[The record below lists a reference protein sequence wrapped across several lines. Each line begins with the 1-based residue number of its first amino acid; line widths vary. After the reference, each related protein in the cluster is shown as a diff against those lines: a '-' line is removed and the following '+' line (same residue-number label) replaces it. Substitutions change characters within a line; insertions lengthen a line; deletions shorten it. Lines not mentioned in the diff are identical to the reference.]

1 MASRSPHSV
10 GPGPGAANGAPNPT
24 FRERLAALR
33 YVPAMLRLVWETHRG
48 YAITMIALRLVRA
61 GIPVATLWVAKLIV
75 DEVIAAAARGG
86 SDLGRLWSLVAVE
99 FGIVVAG
106 ELLARA
112 SALVEGLLGDLFSNR
127 MSVRLME
134 HAAALDL
141 TQFEDPTFYDHLE
154 RARRHTTGRIALLA
168 QLLGIGQDLLTLAS
182 LGTAL
187 AVYNAW
193 LLALLAAAVVPSF
206 FGEARFAMLMYSL
219 SWRRTPER
227 RQLDYMRYVGASDET
242 AKEVQLFGLAPWL
255 IDRFRALSARFYD
268 ENKRLAIRRAIV
280 GAALTLIGSGGYY
293 AAYVVILMHAVRGSI
308 TIGTL
313 TFLAASFD
321 RSRGLIQRLLL
332 SASDIYEQSLY
343 LRDLFAF
350 FAIQPTITSQPGA
363 PPVPRSIREG
373 FVFADVG
380 FKYPGSDRWAVR
392 GVNLEIRPGERIA
405 LVGENGAGKTTLAK
419 LLARLYDPT
428 EGRILLDGVDLRE
441 YDLASLRRAIGVIFQ
456 DFVRYDMRF
465 DENVGVGE
473 IAEVREYLDDGAR
486 GYPPQAGGS
495 GSGTRDRANG
505 ALPPPSLVKAA
516 EESLAASLLPRLP
529 AGYAQMLGRR
539 FDAGVDLSGGEW
551 QKIALARAYMRDAQ
565 LLILDEP
572 TAALDARAEYEVF
585 LRFAQLMAGRMAML
599 ISHRFSTVRMADR
612 IVVLRDGQTVEEG
625 THDDLVARGG
635 LYAELFAMQAAGYR

>member
-1 MASRSPHSV
+1 
-10 GPGPGAANGAPNPT
+10 
-24 FRERLAALR
+24 
-33 YVPAMLRLVWETHRG
+33 
-48 YAITMIALRLVRA
+48 
-61 GIPVATLWVAKLIV
+61 
-75 DEVIAAAARGG
+75 
-86 SDLGRLWSLVAVE
+86 
-99 FGIVVAG
+99 
-106 ELLARA
+106 
-112 SALVEGLLGDLFSNR
+112 VEGLLGDLFSNR

-168 QLLGIGQDLLTLAS
+168 QLLGIGQDLLTLLS

-193 LLALLAAAVVPSF
+193 LLALLAAAVIPSF
-206 FGEARFAMLMYSL
+206 FGEVRFAMLMYSL

-268 ENKRLAIRRAIV
+268 ENKRLAIRRAVV
-280 GAALTLIGSGGYY
+280 GAGLTLIGSAGYY
-293 AAYVVILMHAVRGSI
+293 AAYVVILMEVVRGSI

-363 PPVPRSIREG
+363 PPVPRPIRRG
-373 FVFADVG
+373 FVFEDVG

-392 GVNLEIRPGERIA
+392 GVNLAIRPGERIA

-473 IAEVREYLDDGAR
+473 IAEVRDYLDDGAR
-486 GYPPQAGGS
+486 GQPPPVNGS
-495 GSGTRDRANG
+495 GSEARDSSNG
-505 ALPPPSLVKAA
+505 RLPPATLVKAT

-585 LRFAQLMAGRMAML
+585 ARFAQLMAGRMAML

-625 THDDLVARGG
+625 THDELVARGG

>member
-1 MASRSPHSV
+1 
-10 GPGPGAANGAPNPT
+10 
-24 FRERLAALR
+24 
-33 YVPAMLRLVWETHRG
+33 MLRLVWQTHRA
-48 YAITMIALRLVRA
+48 YAATMILLRVGRA
-61 GIPVATLWVAKLIV
+61 GVPVATLWVAKLIV
-75 DEVIAAAARGG
+75 DEVIGAAARGG
-86 SDLGRLWSLVAVE
+86 SDLDRLWSLVLLE
-99 FGIVVAG
+99 FGIVAVG
-106 ELLARA
+106 DLLARA

-168 QLLGIGQDLLTLAS
+168 QLLGIGQDLLTLLS

-187 AVYNAW
+187 AVHNAW
-193 LLALLAAAVVPSF
+193 LLALLAAAVIPSF
-206 FGEARFAMLMYSL
+206 FGEARFAMLAYSL

-227 RQLDYMRYVGASDET
+227 RQLDYVRYVGASDET

-255 IDRFRALSARFYD
+255 IDRFRALSSRFYD
-268 ENKRLAIRRAIV
+268 ENKRLAIRRAVV
-280 GAALTLIGSGGYY
+280 GASLTIVGSGGYY
-293 AAYVVILMHAVRGSI
+293 AAYVVILAQAVQGSI

-321 RSRGLIQRLLL
+321 RSRGLIQRLLF

-350 FAIQPTITSQPGA
+350 FAIQPTIASRPGA
-363 PPVPRSIREG
+363 PPVPRPIRRG
-373 FVFADVG
+373 FVFEAVG
-380 FKYPGSDRWAVR
+380 FRYPGSDRWAVR
-392 GVNLEIRPGERIA
+392 SVNLEIRPGERIA

-419 LLARLYDPT
+419 LLGRLYDPT
-428 EGRILLDGVDLRE
+428 EGRILLDDVDLRE

-473 IAEVREYLDDGAR
+473 IAAVREYLD
-486 GYPPQAGGS
+486 AGG
-495 GSGTRDRANG
+495 GQRTADANG
-505 ALPPPSLVKAA
+505 PPPSLVRAA
-516 EESLAASLLPRLP
+516 DESLAASLLPRLP

-539 FDAGVDLSGGEW
+539 FDGGIDLSGGEW

-572 TAALDARAEYEVF
+572 TAALDARAEYDVF
-585 LRFAQLMAGRMAML
+585 VRFAQLMAGRMAML

-612 IVVLRDGQTVEEG
+612 IVVLRDGHTVEEG
-625 THDDLVARGG
+625 THDELVTRGG